1 MQYCSSFKCL
11 RVIQYFCTLLN
22 DYGSKTICHLSPYKV
37 VMTLLTVFPMCTLY
51 PRDLFILELEVCT
64 PLPTSEFA
72 TCTQ

>member
-1 MQYCSSFKCL
+1 MLSFASMFYFYCVIINMQYCSSFKCL

-51 PRDLFILELEVCT
+51 PRDLFIL
-64 PLPTSEFA
+64 
-72 TCTQ
+72 